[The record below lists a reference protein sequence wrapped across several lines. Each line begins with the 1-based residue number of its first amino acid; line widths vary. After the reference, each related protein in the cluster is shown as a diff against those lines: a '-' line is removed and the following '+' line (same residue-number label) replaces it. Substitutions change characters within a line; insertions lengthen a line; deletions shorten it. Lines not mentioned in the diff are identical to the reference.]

1 MQECVREARKGQGE
15 HLAPETAPTG
25 KIPLSETEQEKGM
38 CSEEEKRVSGLK
50 AHLFCQLLQPFPGPA
65 GGEKKKK
72 KKARSCL
79 TFQPPKV
86 D

>member
-38 CSEEEKRVSGLK
+38 CSEGEKRVSGLK
-50 AHLFCQLLQPFPGPA
+50 VHLFCQLLQPFPGPA
-65 GGEKKKK
+65 GGRKKK